1 MRFEKVVDGIAH
13 YIDGELYGALNDWQE
28 VIMRMAV
35 GRVLGNKELLKQ
47 RIAENPLLMSFVM
60 LDDDGEMDADAFL
73 ADLKNAIS
81 RKGGLKVSIPLFG
94 NMKFTESDVD
104 ILKKYIMGER

>member
-35 GRVLGNKELLKQ
+35 GRVLGNKEFLKQ

-104 ILKKYIMGER
+104 VLKKYIMGER